1 MNRYKTALMGCV
13 ASVAAMAAQAQ
24 PVATTQASVG
34 GATGDTTY
42 SVRVIGADGVAYNC
56 RPDTTTVDGTVAR
69 LCRRANAGGGGGGG
83 NGALQ
88 GGTITA
94 GGAAAIGV
102 VAIALAAGGG
112 DGTDSSTTA
121 TTTTSP

>member
-1 MNRYKTALMGCV
+1 MNRYQTALAVGV
-13 ASVAAMAAQAQ
+13 ALVAASAVQAQ

-34 GATGDTTY
+34 GATGDPTY

-56 RPDTTTVDGTVAR
+56 RPDVTQVDGSPAR
-69 LCRRANAGGGGGGG
+69 LCRRATGGGGG
-83 NGALQ
+83 NGALE

-102 VAIALAAGGG
+102 VAIALVAGS
-112 DGTDSSTTA
+112 DSDDSTTA
-121 TTTTSP
+121 STTTTTN